1 MIIARSLGIINSE
14 TGVKKTGRS
23 RFLLFSTGEWD
34 QQAPEA
40 EQDIQ
45 KQMPV
50 GDTAAVPKS
59 EPAKAYQK
67 QDQAA
72 GECEYAK
79 LAESMHLLWLS

>member
-1 MIIARSLGIINSE
+1 
-14 TGVKKTGRS
+14 
-23 RFLLFSTGEWD
+23 
-34 QQAPEA
+34 
-40 EQDIQ
+40 
-45 KQMPV
+45 MPV

-79 LAESMHLLWLS
+79 LAESMHLL